1 MKINRLIT
9 SAAIATI
16 FACSAHGQSAQPA
29 PNSCEALAK
38 LALPQAKITSGQS
51 IAAGALTMPMPGSP
65 AQAAAAS
72 AFFKSL
78 PAFCRIAVDSTPT
91 ADSDIK
97 MEIWLPAGNWNG
109 KFQGQGNGGF
119 AGTIDYRSMGV
130 AIGQGYAT
138 ASTDTGH
145 SASGEG
151 PGAAWALGH
160 PEKITDFGYR
170 AIHLMTQIAK
180 SLVNSYYGGNPHH
193 SYFSSCSNGGRQ
205 ALMEAQRYP
214 EDYDGI
220 IAGAPANYWTHL
232 LAGSV
237 WNTQALALDP
247 ASYISARK
255 LPAIATAV
263 NDACDKLDGVTDGIL
278 NDPRQCHFDPNVLL
292 CKDADA
298 DTCLTAPQITALTKV
313 YAGAHDSHGNL
324 IYPGFLPGAE
334 TGGNGWS
341 SWVTGATNPR
351 SSLGFEF
358 GVGFFADMVYQN
370 ADWDILHANLD
381 DATAAADQKMSGT
394 LNATDANLAPFK
406 ARGGKLIIYH
416 GWNDPAIS
424 ALNTINYYNSVI
436 GKMGQ
441 QNADTFVRVF
451 MVPGMQHCGGG
462 PAADSF
468 GASISATPTDP
479 QHSLE
484 LSLEQWVEK
493 GAAPTTVIATKYV
506 PGDPNH
512 SVRMTRPLCPYP
524 RSAKYNG
531 TGDPNSAASFTCTT
545 GSHEHD

>member
-1 MKINRLIT
+1 MKLNRLFT
-9 SAAIATI
+9 SAAIAAI
-16 FACSAHGQSAQPA
+16 FACTAHAQSATD
-29 PNSCEALAK
+29 CEALAK
-38 LALPQAKITSGQS
+38 LALPQAKITSAQS
-51 IAAGALTMPMPGSP
+51 VAAGALIMPTPGGA
-65 AQAAAAS
+65 AQAAATA

-91 ADSDIK
+91 SDSDIK
-97 MEIWLPAGNWNG
+97 IEVWLPASGWNG

-119 AGTIDYRSMGV
+119 AGTIDFRSMAT
-130 AIGQGYAT
+130 AITQGYAT

-145 SASGEG
+145 TAAGGG

-180 SLVNSYYGGNPHH
+180 TLVNSFYGSNPQH

-220 IAGAPANYWTHL
+220 VAGAPANYWTHL
-232 LAGSV
+232 LAASI
-237 WNTQALALDP
+237 WNTQALAVDP

-255 LPAIATAV
+255 LPAVASAV

-292 CKDADA
+292 CKDAEADA
-298 DTCLTAPQITALTKV
+298 CLTTPQITALKKL
-313 YAGAHDSHGNL
+313 YEGAHDSHGKL
-324 IYPGFLPGAE
+324 IHPGYLPGAE
-334 TGGNGWS
+334 LGGNGWAG
-341 SWVTGATNPR
+341 WVTGATNPR
-351 SSLGFEF
+351 ASLGFEF
-358 GVGFFADMVYQN
+358 GVGFFADMVYDN
-370 ADWDILHANLD
+370 ADWDIFHANLD
-381 DATAAADQKMSGT
+381 DATALADQKLAGT
-394 LNATDANLAPFK
+394 LNATDPNLAAFK

-416 GWNDPAIS
+416 GWNDAAIS
-424 ALNTINYYNSVI
+424 ALNTVNYYNSVI
-436 GKMGQ
+436 AKMGQ

-462 PAADSF
+462 PGTDNF
-468 GASISATPTDP
+468 GAAVSAAPTDA

-493 GAAPTTVIATKYV
+493 NAAPTTIIATKFAQGTRT
-506 PGDPNH
+506 P
-512 SVRMTRPLCPYP
+512 SITRPLCAYP
-524 RSAKYNG
+524 QSAKYNG
-531 TGDPNSAASFTCTT
+531 TGDPNSAASFTCAK
-545 GSHEHD
+545 

>member
-1 MKINRLIT
+1 MKIARVFAST
-9 SAAIATI
+9 AIVTI
-16 FACSAHGQSAQPA
+16 FACTAHAQSTA
-29 PNSCEALAK
+29 PSCEALAK
-38 LALPQAKITSGQS
+38 LALPQAKITSAES
-51 IAAGALTMPMPGSP
+51 VAAGALILPGVGNSP
-65 AQAAAAS
+65 QAAAAN

-78 PAFCRIAVDSTPT
+78 PAFCRVAVVSTPT
-91 ADSDIK
+91 SDSVIK
-97 MEIWLPAGNWNG
+97 IEVWLPSAGWNG

-119 AGTIDYRSMGV
+119 AGTIDYRSMAT
-130 AIGQGYAT
+130 AITQGYAS

-145 SASGEG
+145 TAAAGG

-180 SLVNSYYGGNPHH
+180 SLVIAYYGSSPQH

-247 ASYISARK
+247 ASYTSAKK
-255 LPAIATAV
+255 LPAIASAV
-263 NDACDKLDGVTDGIL
+263 NDACDKLDGVADGIL
-278 NDPRQCHFDPNVLL
+278 NDPRQCHFDPDVLL

-298 DTCLTAPQITALTKV
+298 DSCLTAPQVTALKKI
-313 YAGAHDSHGNL
+313 YEGAHDSRGKL

-334 TGGNGWS
+334 LGGNGWTT
-341 SWVTGATNPR
+341 WVTGQSNPR
-351 SSLGFEF
+351 DSLGFEF
-358 GVGFFADMVYQN
+358 GSGFFANMVYGN

-381 DATAAADQKMSGT
+381 DAIAAADQKMAPI
-394 LNATDANLAPFK
+394 LNSTDPNLAAFK

-424 ALNTINYYNSVI
+424 AVNTVNYYNSVI
-436 GKMGQ
+436 AKMGQ

-451 MVPGMQHCGGG
+451 MIPGMQHCSGG
-462 PAADSF
+462 PGTDNF
-468 GASISATPTDP
+468 GAGISATPTDA
-479 QHSLE
+479 QHSLQ

-493 GAAPTTVIATKYV
+493 GAAPTTVIATKFAQGSRT
-506 PGDPNH
+506 PT
-512 SVRMTRPLCPYP
+512 MTRPLCAYP
-524 RSAKYNG
+524 QTAKYNG
-531 TGDPNSAASFTCTT
+531 TGDPNSAASFTCAK
-545 GSHEHD
+545 

>member
-1 MKINRLIT
+1 MKLNRLLVTGVIAIT
-9 SAAIATI
+9 
-16 FACSAHGQSAQPA
+16 FAFTAHAQSAA
-29 PNSCEALAK
+29 PNSCETLAK
-38 LALPQAKITSGQS
+38 LAIPQAKITSAES
-51 IAAGALTMPMPGSP
+51 VAAGALTMPAPGGA
-65 AQAAAAS
+65 AQAAAAN

-78 PAFCRIAVDSTPT
+78 PAFCRIAINSTPT

-97 MEIWLPAGNWNG
+97 IEVWLPASGWNG

-119 AGTIDYRSMGV
+119 AGSIDYRSMGV
-130 AIGQGYAT
+130 ALTQNYAT

-145 SASGEG
+145 VAPGGG
-151 PGAAWALGH
+151 PAAAWALNH

-180 SLVNSYYGGNPHH
+180 TLVTNYYGSSVQH
-193 SYFSSCSNGGRQ
+193 SYFSACSNGGRQ

-232 LAGSV
+232 LAGSI

-255 LPAIATAV
+255 LPALAAAV
-263 NDACDKLDGVTDGIL
+263 NDACDKLDSVADGVI

-292 CKDADA
+292 CKDAEA
-298 DTCLTAPQITALTKV
+298 DSCLTAPQITALKKI
-313 YAGAHDSHGNL
+313 YEGAHDSHGKL
-324 IYPGFLPGAE
+324 IYPGYLPGAE
-334 TGGNGWS
+334 MGGNGWP

-351 SSLGFEF
+351 TSLGFEF
-358 GVGFFADMVYQN
+358 GVGFFADMVYSN
-370 ADWDILHANLD
+370 ADWDIFHANID
-381 DATAAADQKMSGT
+381 DATAAADQKMAGT
-394 LNATDANLAPFK
+394 LNATNADLSAFQT
-406 ARGGKLIIYH
+406 RGGKLIIYH

-436 GKMGQ
+436 AKMGQ
-441 QNADTFVRVF
+441 QNSDSFVRVF

-462 PAADSF
+462 PGADNF
-468 GASISATPTDP
+468 GATVSSTPTDA

-493 GAAPTTVIATKYV
+493 SAAPTTIISTKFAQGTRT
-506 PGDPNH
+506 PT
-512 SVRMTRPLCPYP
+512 MTRPLCAYP
-524 RSAKYNG
+524 QSAKYKG
-531 TGDPNSAASFTCTT
+531 TGDPNSAASFTCAK
-545 GSHEHD
+545 